1 MSVKTLDDIKDPKYQ
16 ITHDDLINCMK
27 YAEE

>member
-1 MSVKTLDDIKDPKYQ
+1 MSVKTLEDIRDNKLQ